1 MRGPRTRMRGRA
13 SGRPSVAGSDG
24 ASPPSTE
31 PMPRALTGLRSGP
44 GLALRQSV
52 LVILVITAAVAAC
65 VALGFGWRSVEQAVA
80 RLDLSVEG
88 IERIAQAWGAWAP
101 AASIALMILHSFVPF
116 PAELIAV
123 ANGMLFGPVW
133 GTVVTWIGAMLG
145 AALAFALAR
154 RFGKPLVDRFIVG
167 KAWAGA
173 EALEACCDA
182 RTLLLARL
190 VPVISFNLI
199 NYAAGVLGVRWWRFL
214 WTTSLGIL
222 PITVASVTLG
232 NQLTGAMWD
241 AWLGGSGL
249 LLALYLGWR
258 WYGARRPPGFLV
270 RQGEAESGTRT
281 SGITALPGQE
291 AKSIRS
297 GNDSADASL
306 SLPDLKIGRA

>member
-1 MRGPRTRMRGRA
+1 M
-13 SGRPSVAGSDG
+13 AGSDG
-24 ASPPSTE
+24 ASPPSTK

-44 GLALRQSV
+44 GLAFRQSLLVV
-52 LVILVITAAVAAC
+52 LGIAAVVAAC

-88 IERIAQAWGAWAP
+88 IERIAQVWGAWAP

-116 PAELIAV
+116 PAELIAI

-154 RFGKPLVDRFIVG
+154 RFGRPLVDRFIAR

-173 EALEACCDA
+173 EDLQACCDA

-199 NYAAGVLGVRWWRFL
+199 NYAAGFLGVRWWRFL

-222 PITVASVTLG
+222 PITVASVAIG
-232 NQLTGAMWD
+232 NQLTGPMWD
-241 AWLGGSGL
+241 TWLAGSGL

-258 WYGARRPPGFLV
+258 WYSARRPRDPLSTS
-270 RQGEAESGTRT
+270 QEAQSGT
-281 SGITALPGQE
+281 SP
-291 AKSIRS
+291 
-297 GNDSADASL
+297 
-306 SLPDLKIGRA
+306 